1 MRRSRLCL
9 PSGVTSA
16 PCSGK
21 GADVFVCQVPPLVTV
36 PPVEDETPEED
47 ETPLDFEVP
56 EVSEDFEEVPDVS
69 EEFDDVP
76 DVPDVAD
83 VAEDELSPDDV
94 RALDAEVLV
103 DSCEDAVV
111 CANFAP
117 IRVAAAA
124 ESRPADQVSFLTR
137 RRPVSLA
144 RAAAATAGCV
154 Y

>member
-1 MRRSRLCL
+1 
-9 PSGVTSA
+9 
-16 PCSGK
+16 
-21 GADVFVCQVPPLVTV
+21 VPPLVTV

-47 ETPLDFEVP
+47 ETPDDF
-56 EVSEDFEEVPDVS
+56 DEVPDVS
-69 EEFDDVP
+69 EDFAVPEVSDDFDEVPDVSEDFDDVP
-76 DVPDVAD
+76 DVPDVA
-83 VAEDELSPDDV
+83 VADELSPDDV

-117 IRVAAAA
+117 MRAAAAA
-124 ESRPADQVSFLTR
+124 ESRPAVQVSFLTR

-144 RAAAATAGCV
+144 RAAAATGGWATAGCV

>member
-1 MRRSRLCL
+1 
-9 PSGVTSA
+9 
-16 PCSGK
+16 
-21 GADVFVCQVPPLVTV
+21 VCQVPPLVTV

-47 ETPLDFEVP
+47 ETPDDF
-56 EVSEDFEEVPDVS
+56 DEVPDVS
-69 EEFDDVP
+69 EDFDDVP
-76 DVPDVAD
+76 DVPD

-94 RALDAEVLV
+94 RALDAEVLA

-124 ESRPADQVSFLTR
+124 DSRPAVQVSFLTR

-144 RAAAATAGCV
+144 RAAAATGGWATAGCV